1 LLIELLELLNLEARY
16 LVRVNVTQDGADLL
30 EVSDFLLETN
40 LIESDGANGFGLFA
54 TETLE
59 FAVLLLEL
67 EDVVSNGT
75 GVHGSRHC
83 KFYKNNV
90 FLLHLGV

>member
-1 LLIELLELLNLEARY
+1 M
-16 LVRVNVTQDGADLL
+16 RVCVGAGLL

-40 LIESDGANGFGLFA
+40 LIESEGANGFSLFV
-54 TETLE
+54 
-59 FAVLLLEL
+59 VLLLEL
-67 EDVVSNGT
+67 EDVVGNGT

>member
-1 LLIELLELLNLEARY
+1 NLEARY

-40 LIESDGANGFGLFA
+40 LVESDGANGFALFVA
-54 TETLE
+54 KILE
-59 FAVLLLEL
+59 FVVLLLEL
-67 EDVVSNGT
+67 EDVVGNGT

-83 KFYKNNV
+83 KFYKNSV

>member
-1 LLIELLELLNLEARY
+1 MELLELLNLEAR
-16 LVRVNVTQDGADLL
+16 LFIRVNVTHDGADLL
-30 EVSDFLLETN
+30 EVSDFLLEAN
-40 LIESDGANGFGLFA
+40 LVEGEGAKGFTLFVA
-54 TETLE
+54 EILE
-59 FAVLLLEL
+59 FVVLLLEL
-67 EDVVSNGT
+67 EDVVGNGT

>member
-1 LLIELLELLNLEARY
+1 
-16 LVRVNVTQDGADLL
+16 
-30 EVSDFLLETN
+30 
-40 LIESDGANGFGLFA
+40 LFVA
-54 TETLE
+54 EILE
-59 FAVLLLEL
+59 FVVLLLEL
-67 EDVVSNGT
+67 EDVVGNGT

>member
-1 LLIELLELLNLEARY
+1 
-16 LVRVNVTQDGADLL
+16 VRVNVTQDGADLL